1 MTSTRTA
8 TRVAL
13 TRIPDSWRWMAPDF
27 RMRLLPFLAVSVVV
41 YVLWRP
47 SWMGVEAGDLGAQLA
62 FGLIGAPVAFVAA
75 VLGQRWLSRRRGA
88 LSAPCDAADAGFQA
102 AFYAINGPIEEALFR
117 GVIQGGLA
125 ALVAPQLGFLVGTT
139 AYVVYHRLGWSWPDT
154 LITAALGIPVGLA
167 FWMLPGPPSLLG
179 VTIVHVAA
187 TCGFLGPGPYLL
199 RRLRMV

>member
-125 ALVAPQLGFLVGTT
+125 ALVAPPLGFLVGTT

-154 LITAALGIPVGLA
+154 LITAALGIPVG
-167 FWMLPGPPSLLG
+167 
-179 VTIVHVAA
+179 
-187 TCGFLGPGPYLL
+187 
-199 RRLRMV
+199 